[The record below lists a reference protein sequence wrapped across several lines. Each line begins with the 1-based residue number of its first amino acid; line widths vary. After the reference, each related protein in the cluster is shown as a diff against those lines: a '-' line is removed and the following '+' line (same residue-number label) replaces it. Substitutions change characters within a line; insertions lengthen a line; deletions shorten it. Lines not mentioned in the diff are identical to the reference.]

1 MSTSGAK
8 LIMKTDST
16 KKFQAKRSQ
25 AYYSLSVVKQLV
37 KQGDVDIRGN
47 ALESAYQDF
56 GWKTDDIL
64 DAIRKLK
71 PAHYYKSEPSRM
83 RKSLFI
89 DYYKAPELKG
99 EAVYIHFYI
108 VDGRLIVNSFKRI

>member
-1 MSTSGAK
+1 MTK
-8 LIMKTDST
+8 KNST
-16 KKFQAKRSQ
+16 KKLQDKLSKP
-25 AYYSLSVVKQLV
+25 YYSLSAVRQLV
-37 KQGDVDIRGN
+37 QQGDVDIRGN
-47 ALESAYQDF
+47 ALEGAYQDF

-71 PAHYYKSEPSRM
+71 PVNYYKSEPSRM

-99 EAVYIHFYI
+99 EAVYVHFYI
-108 VDGRLIVNSFKRI
+108 LDGRLIVNSFKKI

>member
-1 MSTSGAK
+1 
-8 LIMKTDST
+8 MKTDPT

-47 ALESAYQDF
+47 ALDSAYQDF
-56 GWKTDDIL
+56 GWKSGDIL

-71 PAHYYKSEPSRM
+71 PAHYYKSELSRM
-83 RKSLFI
+83 RESLVI

-99 EAVYIHFYI
+99 EAVYVHFYI
-108 VDGRLIVNSFKRI
+108 VDGRLIVNSFKKI

>member
-1 MSTSGAK
+1 
-8 LIMKTDST
+8 MKKDST

-25 AYYSLSVVKQLV
+25 PYYSLSAVKQLV
-37 KQGDVDIRGN
+37 KQGNVEIRGN
-47 ALESAYQDF
+47 ALEGAYQDF

-89 DYYKAPELKG
+89 DYYKAPELKS
-99 EAVYIHFYI
+99 EAVYVHFYI
-108 VDGRLIVNSFKRI
+108 VDGLDDLLLTVSRKYR

>member
-1 MSTSGAK
+1 
-8 LIMKTDST
+8 MKTDST
-16 KKFQAKRSQ
+16 KKNQAKRSKP
-25 AYYSLSVVKQLV
+25 YYSLTAAKQLI
-37 KQGDVDIRGN
+37 KQGDVAIRGN
-47 ALESAYQDF
+47 ALEGAYQDF

-83 RKSLFI
+83 RESLLI
-89 DYYKAPELKG
+89 DYHKAPELKG

-108 VDGRLIVNSFKRI
+108 ADGRLIVNSFKKI